1 VSKSASIFFAIA
13 LTISSFVADA
23 QSRDSLAIN
32 ADFVVRDIM
41 IAGNRTTKDF
51 VVRRELLFTEG
62 DTLKAD
68 DAAAVLLRSK
78 ENLLNTS
85 LFNYV
90 TINLIDLN
98 EHEKQV
104 LVMLEERWYWWPYII
119 FEQADRNLSAF
130 FNDGDWS
137 RINYGLMLINN
148 NFRGRAETLKVK
160 FRLGYKKQF
169 QVLYD
174 IPYFTANK
182 KHGLAVQLSFYRQNE
197 VRFATDSC
205 KPQYFRDD
213 KHQVIDNQDLFLFY
227 TFRPKFD
234 VRHIFTAGYANANV
248 ADTIIALNP
257 DYFGTQTSRTQY
269 FKLSY
274 IFDWDTRDYKFYPLK
289 GHNVTLE
296 LGKIGLNLLDNEL
309 DGSWYTR
316 LSAYKYFDLGHRF
329 YAGFGGLAKYSPD
342 KPQPY
347 YTEQALGYLDY
358 LRGFEYY
365 VIDGQRFATGRA
377 FAKFALV
384 PMRIKKIDSWSWD
397 EFNKVHYS
405 FYLNLFVDAGYVD
418 DSRIGTNNYLSNK
431 LLTSAGIGLD
441 MITYYDIVFRLEGT
455 LSRQGKS
462 GLYVHVLKA
471 F

>member
-1 VSKSASIFFAIA
+1 MSRPISIAVFIA
-13 LTISSFVADA
+13 LFFSYFVTNANA
-23 QSRDSLAIN
+23 QETAVAKSG
-32 ADFVVRDIM
+32 FVVRDIM
-41 IAGNRTTKDF
+41 IAGNRTTKEF
-51 VVRRELLFTEG
+51 IVRRELLFAEG
-62 DTLKAD
+62 DTLQSDEAD
-68 DAAAVLLRSK
+68 AVLLRSK

-98 EHEKQV
+98 DHEKQV
-104 LVMLEERWYWWPYII
+104 LVMLEERWYWWPYLI

-130 FNDGDWS
+130 FNDGDWK

-169 QVLYD
+169 QILYD
-174 IPYFTANK
+174 IPYITADK
-182 KHGLAVQLSFYRQNE
+182 RHGMAVQLSFYRQNE

-205 KPQYFRDD
+205 KPLYFRNDN
-213 KHQVIDNQDLFLFY
+213 HQVIDNQDLFLFY
-227 TFRPKFD
+227 TFRPKYD
-234 VRHIFTAGYANANV
+234 VRHIITAGYAHANV
-248 ADTIIALNP
+248 ADTIIAMNP
-257 DYFGTQTSRTQY
+257 DYFGTQTSNTQY
-269 FKLSY
+269 FKLAY
-274 IFDWDTRDYKFYPLK
+274 TFDWDTRDYKFYPLK

-296 LGKIGLNLLDNEL
+296 VGKIGLNLLDNEI

-329 YAGFGGLAKYSPD
+329 YAGLGGLAKYSPD
-342 KPQPY
+342 KPQTY
-347 YTEQALGYLDY
+347 YTERALGYEDY

-365 VIDGQRFATGRA
+365 VIDGQRFASGRA

-384 PMRIKKIDSWSWD
+384 PMRIKKIDGWSWE

-405 FYLNLFVDAGYVD
+405 FYLNMFVDAGYVD
-418 DSRIGTNNYLSNK
+418 DSRVGTNNYLSNK

-462 GLYVHVLKA
+462 GVYVHVLKA

>member
-1 VSKSASIFFAIA
+1 MSK
-13 LTISSFVADA
+13 TISIAVFIVLAFSCFVADA
-23 QSRDSLAIN
+23 QQRDSSAITS
-32 ADFVVRDIM
+32 DFVVRDIM

-51 VVRRELLFTEG
+51 IVRRELLFTEG
-62 DTLKAD
+62 DTLQAED
-68 DAAAVLLRSK
+68 VDAVLLRSK

-90 TINLIDLN
+90 TISLIDLN
-98 EHEKQV
+98 GHEKQV
-104 LVMLEERWYWWPYII
+104 LVMLEERWYWWPYLI

-130 FNDGDWS
+130 FNNGDWS

-169 QVLYD
+169 QIFYD
-174 IPYFTANK
+174 IPYITADK

-205 KPQYFRDD
+205 KPLYFRNNS
-213 KHQVIDNQDLFLFY
+213 HQVIDNQDLFLFY
-227 TFRPKFD
+227 TFRPKYD
-234 VRHIFTAGYANANV
+234 VRHILTAGYAHANV

-257 DYFGTQTSRTQY
+257 DYFGTQTSNTQY
-269 FKLSY
+269 FKLAY
-274 IFDWDTRDYKFYPLK
+274 TFDWDTRDYKFYPLK

-296 LGKIGLNLLDNEL
+296 VGKFGLNLLDNEL

-329 YAGFGGLAKYSPD
+329 YAGVGGLAKYSTD

-347 YTEQALGYLDY
+347 YTERALGYEDY

-365 VIDGQRFATGRA
+365 VIDGQRFAAGRA
-377 FAKFALV
+377 FAKFALL
-384 PMRIKKIDSWSWD
+384 PMQIKKIDSWSWD

-418 DSRIGTNNYLSNK
+418 DSRVGTNNYLSNK

-455 LSRQGKS
+455 VTRQGKS

>member
-1 VSKSASIFFAIA
+1 LFLSIFNAN
-13 LTISSFVADA
+13 A
-23 QSRDSLAIN
+23 QTRDSVFQQS
-32 ADFVVRDIM
+32 DFVVRQIL
-41 IAGNRTTKDF
+41 IAGNRTTKEPI
-51 VVRRELLFTEG
+51 VRRELLFAEG
-62 DTLKAD
+62 DTLKAAD
-68 DAAAVLLRSK
+68 VETIFTRSK
-78 ENLLNTS
+78 ENLINTS

-90 TINLIDLN
+90 TISLIDAG

-104 LVMLEERWYWWPYII
+104 LVLLEERWYWWPYLI

-130 FNDGDWS
+130 FDDGDWN

-160 FRLGYKKQF
+160 FRFGYKQQF
-169 QVLYD
+169 QLFYD
-174 IPYFTANK
+174 VPYLTSDK
-182 KHGLAVQLSFYRQNE
+182 RHGLAVQLSFYRQHE
-197 VRFATDSC
+197 KHYATDSC
-205 KPQYFRDD
+205 RLQYYRNNSKP
-213 KHQVIDNQDLFLFY
+213 VIKNQDLFLFY
-227 TFRPKFD
+227 TFRPKYD
-234 VRHIFTAGYANANV
+234 VRHIVTAGYAHVNV

-257 DYFGTQTSRTQY
+257 DYFGTQTSNTQY
-269 FKLSY
+269 FKVAY
-274 IFDWDTRDYKFYPLK
+274 TFDWDTRDYKFYPLK
-289 GHNVTLE
+289 GHNLTLE
-296 LGKIGLNLLDNEL
+296 VGKIGLNLLENEL

-329 YAGFGGLAKYSPD
+329 YAGVGGLAKYSPD

-377 FAKFALV
+377 FAKFAIV
-384 PMRIKKIDSWSWD
+384 PMRIKKIDGWSWD

-405 FYLNLFVDAGYVD
+405 LYADVFVDAGYVSD
-418 DSRIGTNNYLSNK
+418 ARTGTNNYLANRRLMSVG
-431 LLTSAGIGLD
+431 AGLD
-441 MITYYDIVFRLEGT
+441 MITYYDIVFRVEGT
-455 LSRQGKS
+455 LTQQGKS

>member
-1 VSKSASIFFAIA
+1 MSK
-13 LTISSFVADA
+13 TISIAVFIVLAFSCFVADA
-23 QSRDSLAIN
+23 QQRDSSAITS
-32 ADFVVRDIM
+32 DFVVRDIM

-51 VVRRELLFTEG
+51 IVRRELLFTEG
-62 DTLKAD
+62 DTLQAED
-68 DAAAVLLRSK
+68 VDAVLLRSK

-90 TINLIDLN
+90 TISLIDLN
-98 EHEKQV
+98 GHEKQV
-104 LVMLEERWYWWPYII
+104 LVMLEERWYWWPYLI

-130 FNDGDWS
+130 FNNGDWS

-169 QVLYD
+169 QIFYD
-174 IPYFTANK
+174 IPYITADK

-205 KPQYFRDD
+205 KPLYFRNNS
-213 KHQVIDNQDLFLFY
+213 HQVIDNQDLFLFY
-227 TFRPKFD
+227 TFRPKYD
-234 VRHIFTAGYANANV
+234 VRHILTAGYAHANV

-257 DYFGTQTSRTQY
+257 DYFGTQTSNTQY
-269 FKLSY
+269 FKLAY
-274 IFDWDTRDYKFYPLK
+274 TFDWDTRDYKFYPLK

-296 LGKIGLNLLDNEL
+296 VGKFGLNLLDNEL

-329 YAGFGGLAKYSPD
+329 YAGVGGLAKYSTD

-347 YTEQALGYLDY
+347 YTERALGYEDY

-365 VIDGQRFATGRA
+365 VIDGQRFAAGRA
-377 FAKFALV
+377 FAKFALL
-384 PMRIKKIDSWSWD
+384 PMQIKKIDSGSWD

-418 DSRIGTNNYLSNK
+418 DSRVGTNNYLSNK

-455 LSRQGKS
+455 VTRQGKS

>member
-1 VSKSASIFFAIA
+1 MSRPISIAVFIA
-13 LTISSFVADA
+13 LFFSYFVTNANA
-23 QSRDSLAIN
+23 QDTAVAKSG
-32 ADFVVRDIM
+32 FVVRDIM
-41 IAGNRTTKDF
+41 IAGNRTTKEF
-51 VVRRELLFTEG
+51 IVRRELLFAEG
-62 DTLKAD
+62 DTLQAD
-68 DAAAVLLRSK
+68 EAGAVLLRSK

-98 EHEKQV
+98 DHEKQV

-130 FNDGDWS
+130 FNDGDWK

-169 QVLYD
+169 QVFYD

-182 KHGLAVQLSFYRQNE
+182 RHGLAAQLSFYRQNE

-205 KPQYFRDD
+205 KPQYFRND

-227 TFRPKFD
+227 TFRPKYD
-234 VRHIFTAGYANANV
+234 VRHIITTGYAHANV

-257 DYFGTQTSRTQY
+257 DYFGKQTSNIQY
-269 FKLSY
+269 FTLSY
-274 IFDWDTRDYKFYPLK
+274 TFDWDTRDYKFYPLK

-329 YAGFGGLAKYSPD
+329 YAGLGGLAKYSPD

-347 YTEQALGYLDY
+347 YTERALGYEDY

-365 VIDGQRFATGRA
+365 VVDGQRFVAGRA
-377 FAKFALV
+377 FTKFALV
-384 PMRIKKIDSWSWD
+384 PMRIKKIDGWSWD

-431 LLTSAGIGLD
+431 LLTSAGLGLD

-462 GLYVHVLKA
+462 GVYVHVLKA

>member
-1 VSKSASIFFAIA
+1 MFLSIFN
-13 LTISSFVADA
+13 
-23 QSRDSLAIN
+23 IN
-32 ADFVVRDIM
+32 AQTQDSARQQSDFVVKQIL
-41 IAGNRTTKDF
+41 IAGNRTTKEPI
-51 VVRRELLFTEG
+51 VRRELLFSEG
-62 DTLKAD
+62 DTLRAD
-68 DAAAVLLRSK
+68 AVDAIFLRSK

-90 TINLIDLN
+90 TINLIDIN
-98 EHEKQV
+98 EFEKQV

-137 RINYGLMLINN
+137 RINYGLMLVNN

-160 FRLGYKKQF
+160 IRLGYKKQF
-169 QVLYD
+169 QVYYAM
-174 IPYFTANK
+174 PYLTEDK
-182 KHGLAVQLSFYRQNE
+182 KHGLAFQLSFYRQNE

-205 KPQYFRDD
+205 KPLYFRDD

-227 TFRPKFD
+227 TYRPKFD
-234 VRHIFTAGYANANV
+234 VRHIISAGYNRV
-248 ADTIIALNP
+248 HVSDTIVKLNP
-257 DYFGTQTSRTQY
+257 DYFGIQTTHSQY
-269 FKLSY
+269 FTLAY
-274 IFDWDTRDYKFYPLK
+274 TFDWDCRDYKFYPLK
-289 GHNVTLE
+289 GHNVTFE
-296 LGKIGLNLLDNEL
+296 LGKIGFNVLDNEI

-316 LSAYKYFDLGHRF
+316 LAAYKYFDLGHRF
-329 YAGFGGLAKYSPD
+329 YAGVGGLAKYSPD

-347 YTEQALGYLDY
+347 YTERALGYDDY

-405 FYLNLFVDAGYVD
+405 FYLNMFVDAGYVD
-418 DSRIGTNNYLSNK
+418 DTRIGTNNYLSNK

-441 MITYYDIVFRLEGT
+441 MITYYDIIFRVEGT
-455 LSRQGKS
+455 LTQQGKS

>member
-1 VSKSASIFFAIA
+1 MSAKSLIFLANVLLLSIFD
-13 LTISSFVADA
+13 ADA
-23 QSRDSLAIN
+23 QTRDSIRQSS
-32 ADFVVRDIM
+32 DFVVSQIL
-41 IAGNRTTKDF
+41 ISGNRTTKEF

-62 DTLKAD
+62 DTLKAAD
-68 DAAAVLLRSK
+68 FESVLLRSK

-90 TINLIDLN
+90 TINLIDDS
-98 EHEKQV
+98 EHEKRV
-104 LVMLEERWYWWPYII
+104 LVMLEERWYWLPYLI
-119 FEQADRNLSAF
+119 FEQADRNLSAY
-130 FNDGDWS
+130 FNDGDWK
-137 RINYGLMLINN
+137 RLNYGLMLINN

-160 FRLGYKKQF
+160 LRLGYKKQIQLF
-169 QVLYD
+169 YD
-174 IPYFTANK
+174 IPYFSANK
-182 KHGLAVQLSFYRQNE
+182 KHGLAAQLSFYRQNE

-227 TFRPKFD
+227 TFRPKYD
-234 VRHIFTAGYANANV
+234 VRHIFTAGFAHANV

-269 FKLSY
+269 FTLSY
-274 IFDWDTRDYKFYPLK
+274 TFDWDTRDYKFYPLK

-431 LLTSAGIGLD
+431 WLTSAGIGLD
-441 MITYYDIVFRLEGT
+441 MITYYDIVFRFEGT
-455 LSRQGKS
+455 LTRQGKS

>member
-1 VSKSASIFFAIA
+1 
-13 LTISSFVADA
+13 
-23 QSRDSLAIN
+23 
-32 ADFVVRDIM
+32 
-41 IAGNRTTKDF
+41 
-51 VVRRELLFTEG
+51 
-62 DTLKAD
+62 
-68 DAAAVLLRSK
+68 
-78 ENLLNTS
+78 
-85 LFNYV
+85 
-90 TINLIDLN
+90 
-98 EHEKQV
+98 
-104 LVMLEERWYWWPYII
+104 
-119 FEQADRNLSAF
+119 
-130 FNDGDWS
+130 
-137 RINYGLMLINN
+137 
-148 NFRGRAETLKVK
+148 VK

-169 QVLYD
+169 QIFYD
-174 IPYFTANK
+174 IPYITADK

-205 KPQYFRDD
+205 KPLYFRNNS
-213 KHQVIDNQDLFLFY
+213 HQVIDNQDFFLFY
-227 TFRPKFD
+227 TYRPKYD
-234 VRHIFTAGYANANV
+234 VRHILTAGYAHANV

-257 DYFGTQTSRTQY
+257 DYFGTQTSNTQY
-269 FKLSY
+269 FKLAY
-274 IFDWDTRDYKFYPLK
+274 TFDWDTRDYKFYPLK

-296 LGKIGLNLLDNEL
+296 VGKFGLNLLDNEL

-329 YAGFGGLAKYSPD
+329 YAGVGGLAKYSPD

-347 YTEQALGYLDY
+347 YTERALGYEDY

-377 FAKFALV
+377 FAKFALL
-384 PMRIKKIDSWSWD
+384 PMQIKKIDSWSWD

-418 DSRIGTNNYLSNK
+418 DSRVGTNNYLSNK

-455 LSRQGKS
+455 VTRQGKS

>member
-1 VSKSASIFFAIA
+1 MSRLSSIFFAIA
-13 LTISSFVADA
+13 LTISSFLADA
-23 QSRDSLAIN
+23 QSRDTLA
-32 ADFVVRDIM
+32 AASDFVVRDIM
-41 IAGNRTTKDF
+41 IAGNRKTKEF
-51 VVRRELLFTEG
+51 IVRRELLFTEG
-62 DTLKAD
+62 DTLQA
-68 DAAAVLLRSK
+68 DAADAVLLRSK

-90 TINLIDLN
+90 TISLIDLN

-130 FNDGDWS
+130 FNDGDWK
-137 RINYGLMLINN
+137 RINYGLMLVNN

-160 FRLGYKKQF
+160 FRLGYKKQLQLF
-169 QVLYD
+169 YD
-174 IPYFTANK
+174 IPYFTASK
-182 KHGLAVQLSFYRQNE
+182 RHGLAVQLSFYRQNE
-197 VRFATDSC
+197 LRFATDSC
-205 KPQYFRDD
+205 KPLYFRND

-227 TFRPKFD
+227 TFRPKYD
-234 VRHIFTAGYANANV
+234 VRHIITVGYAHANV

-257 DYFGTQTSRTQY
+257 DYFGAQISHTQY
-269 FKLSY
+269 FKLAY
-274 IFDWDTRDYKFYPLK
+274 TFDWDTRDYKFYPLK
-289 GHNVTLE
+289 GHNLTVE
-296 LGKIGLNLLDNEL
+296 LGKIGLNLLDNEI

-365 VIDGQRFATGRA
+365 VVDGQSFATGRA
-377 FAKFALV
+377 FAKFAIL
-384 PMRIKKIDSWSWD
+384 PMRVTKIDRWSWD
-397 EFNKVHYS
+397 EFNKIHYS
-405 FYLNLFVDAGYVD
+405 FYANVFVDAGYVSD
-418 DSRIGTNNYLSNK
+418 VREGTNNYLANK
-431 LLTSAGIGLD
+431 RLMSVGAGLD
-441 MITYYDIVFRLEGT
+441 MITYYDMVFRVEGT
-455 LSRQGKS
+455 LTRQGKS
-462 GLYVHVLKA
+462 GFYVHMLKA

>member
-1 VSKSASIFFAIA
+1 MSKPISIAVFIF
-13 LTISSFVADA
+13 LVFSCFMTDA
-23 QSRDSLAIN
+23 QSKDTAVVSS
-32 ADFVVRDIM
+32 DFVVRDIM
-41 IAGNRTTKDF
+41 IAGNRTTKEF
-51 VVRRELLFTEG
+51 IVRRELLFSEG
-62 DTLKAD
+62 DTLQA
-68 DAAAVLLRSK
+68 DAAEAILLRSK

-90 TINLIDLN
+90 TISLIDLN
-98 EHEKQV
+98 EHEKQI

-169 QVLYD
+169 QIFYD
-174 IPYFTANK
+174 IPYITENK

-197 VRFATDSC
+197 IRYATDSC
-205 KPQYFRDD
+205 KPLYYRDD
-213 KHQVIDNQDLFLFY
+213 KHQVIDNQDLYLFY

-234 VRHIFTAGYANANV
+234 VRHIFTAGYNHINV
-248 ADTIIALNP
+248 ADTIVKLNP
-257 DYFGTQTSRTQY
+257 DYFGKPTNRSQY
-269 FKLSY
+269 LTLAY
-274 IFDWDTRDYKFYPLK
+274 TFDWDCRDYKFYPLK

-296 LGKIGLNLLDNEL
+296 LGKIGLNMLDNEV

-316 LSAYKYFDLGHRF
+316 LAAYKYFDLGHRF
-329 YAGFGGLAKYSPD
+329 YAGVGGLAKYSPD

-347 YTEQALGYLDY
+347 YTERALGYEDY

-377 FAKFALV
+377 FAKFAIV
-384 PMRIKKIDSWSWD
+384 PMRIKKIDGWSWE

-405 FYLNLFVDAGYVD
+405 FYLNMFVDAGYVD
-418 DSRIGTNNYLSNK
+418 DARIGTNNYLSNK

-441 MITYYDIVFRLEGT
+441 MITYYDIVFRVEGT
-455 LSRQGKS
+455 LSRRGTS
-462 GLYVHVLKA
+462 GVYVHVLKA